1 MYLNVTNLIVACKH
15 PLGSTVTPGRHDF
28 SSRCQIWQRHAEKK
42 EAYWKTRLLL
52 SREGKNCVCLWPPYS
67 LQHYKTSFSL
77 CPSILP
83 VLYSFF
89 WSISGMTSWSQVFV
103 RSLCVSVCQD
113 WCLRCWYWKAIKQQ
127 VCLCLSLEVVI
138 SFRRSALAQQSS
150 LKLLQCVPTRNA
162 HTLLPARNESKK
174 SFKTI

>member
-28 SSRCQIWQRHAEKK
+28 SSRCQIWQIQAEKRGLLK
-42 EAYWKTRLLL
+42 NKTATLKGRKKLFVFDLLTAYSIIKRPFHFVL
-52 SREGKNCVCLWPPYS
+52 P
-67 LQHYKTSFSL
+67 FSL
-77 CPSILP
+77 YYILFLIHLRDDIMITG
-83 VLYSFF
+83 VCKES
-89 WSISGMTSWSQVFV
+89 V
-103 RSLCVSVCQD
+103 CVSVCQD